1 MGLSLPCAVRDMRC
15 CAGRHVELI
24 NYGELINHIEL
35 ISQQF
40 LQRDFTTALAF
51 LTFTTKWRR
60 GSRCLRPLA
69 VLNSPQGPLATSCF
83 SFPFS
88 CKYNTLSFQDI
99 FIF

>member
-40 LQRDFTTALAF
+40 LQRDFTTVLAF

-60 GSRCLRPLA
+60 GSRCLRSLA

-99 FIF
+99 FSF

>member
-40 LQRDFTTALAF
+40 LQQF
-51 LTFTTKWRR
+51 LRS
-60 GSRCLRPLA
+60 SRSQQSGDEVLA
-69 VLNSPQGPLATSCF
+69 V
-83 SFPFS
+83 
-88 CKYNTLSFQDI
+88 
-99 FIF
+99 